1 VLKLSTPFI
10 EYEWTKNNLISVI
23 LVETLLSLNHY
34 ILNGK
39 RAIRC
44 RVPLLFIWIVNHL
57 ETSREV
63 FNNFLWFNIG
73 LILNEECRT
82 RHRGGL
88 KNYHGKEW
96 IFGILFFDGEWFV
109 LRSHHLVLWLLGTL
123 TGQQRFYGTRLVTQK
138 GRYYHP
144 LNVLP
149 EADCIAGF
157 VINC

>member
-1 VLKLSTPFI
+1 MLKLSTPFI

-88 KNYHGKEW
+88 KNHRFMKKEQ
-96 IFGILFFDGEWFV
+96 ISGILFF
-109 LRSHHLVLWLLGTL
+109 
-123 TGQQRFYGTRLVTQK
+123 
-138 GRYYHP
+138 
-144 LNVLP
+144 
-149 EADCIAGF
+149 
-157 VINC
+157 